1 MGLFSSG
8 APISGGPI
16 SGGLAKKESH
26 AGVRLPYHSQIDDDV
41 VLLRDG
47 SVMLS
52 LLVPG
57 LSFETADS
65 AELNAHTATREVV
78 LRSTLDAALVAS

>member
-1 MGLFSSG
+1 MGK
-8 APISGGPI
+8 INI
-16 SGGLAKKESH
+16 GLPWAGKEAH
-26 AGVRLPYHSQIDDDV
+26 AGDRLPYLALIDDNT

-52 LLVPG
+52 LMVPG

-65 AELNAHTATREVV
+65 DE
-78 LRSTLDAALVAS
+78 LDAHAAR